1 MAKRQESEGFSK
13 ATITF
18 EEDGEIMITEY
29 LKDETIPYSLT
40 KILKEWENVDNIT
53 LSIKKENQRP
63 SNVEE

>member
-1 MAKRQESEGFSK
+1 MSKKQESESYSK

-29 LKDETIPYSLT
+29 LKDETIQYSLT
-40 KILKEWENVDNIT
+40 KVLKEWENIDGIG
-53 LSIKKENQRP
+53 LSIKQEKQRP